1 MKHNIIPKALR
12 WMAAAG
18 LCLAAAAC
26 SKDDITPEPAPQQGI
41 TPTKIIF
48 NVTRGGYE
56 GDAETRAPKSEWTE
70 GDVVYFG
77 RYNDYFKNKAIY
89 TDGEW
94 VVNMKVPITENTASL
109 SAIYGEHI
117 RQDEDINNTSRFYV
131 DAMGDIAYTKSGS
144 YEMNEGGVATITLN
158 LDQHP
163 QGRMTFTGVG
173 KGKELTVLNMKS
185 IKMILDLRFEFS
197 NPAPVTLTGEEDGTA
212 TLYAL
217 PDPTTVTE
225 AGITLTVEYEGKL
238 YTKTFAGKEFKEN
251 SNITLAAPSLEGG
264 WAEAVTEY
272 AAADLKMGDYL
283 YSDGTTSDGGL
294 RKLFPDGTVETATE
308 AVAPEAGKTVI
319 GIVFHAGRHATDASD
334 YTSPLT
340 AGGPTLAGEVRGY
353 AVAITDATL
362 RTSYGAKWV
371 TGPNEEY
378 DFRSGVSTDKYA
390 WNGYANCRAIHDYVT
405 AHAGEGWEMRHFQAA
420 WSCETYGNRSLD
432 YDGNP
437 TSDYAWQAPL
447 RAPAGTSGWFLPSV
461 GQLYYM
467 ATCRDYL
474 DSRFMAAKAA
484 SAAELQDYVKG
495 FDTDSMC
502 IYWSSTED
510 ERSWYTDY
518 AYDMSFSEP
527 IYTTSLKRIN
537 YNALTRPVIVF

>member
-48 NVTRGGYE
+48 NVTRGGYDV
-56 GDAETRAPKSEWTE
+56 DAETRAPKSEWAE

-77 RYNDYFKNKAIY
+77 PSYYLNKATY

-94 VVNMKVPITENTASL
+94 VLSMQNPIPENSTTLRAF
-109 SAIYGEHI
+109 YGEHV
-117 RQDEDINNTSRFYV
+117 RHEENGGSKFYV
-131 DAMGDIAYTKSGS
+131 DAMGDIAYTNSGS
-144 YEMNEGGVATITLN
+144 YEMDEGGVATITLR
-158 LDQHP
+158 LDRHP

-185 IKMILDLRFEFS
+185 LNFYRSSFLFEFM

-238 YTKTFAGKEFKEN
+238 YTKTFAGKAFKEN

-272 AAADLKMGDYL
+272 GAEDLKMGDYL

-294 RKLFPDGTVETATE
+294 RKLYPDGTVETATE

-319 GIVFHAGRHATDASD
+319 GIVFYAGRHATDASD
-334 YTSPLT
+334 YTKPLN
-340 AGGPTLAGEVRGY
+340 AGGPTLADNVRGY
-353 AVAITDATL
+353 AVAITDACLYDVWNGGVLWAT
-362 RTSYGAKWV
+362 K
-371 TGPNEEY
+371 PNDKS
-378 DFRSGVSTDKYA
+378 DFAFVIDVSDNLDD
-390 WNGYANCRAIHDYVT
+390 WNGYANCQVMHDYVT
-405 AHAGEGWEMRHFQAA
+405 AHAGEDWEMRHFQAA
-420 WSCETYGNRSLD
+420 WSCETYGNRTLD
-432 YDGNP
+432 YEGNP
-437 TSDYAWQAPL
+437 TSDYEWQAPL
-447 RAPAGTSGWFLPSV
+447 RAPAGTSGWFLPSC
-461 GQLYYM
+461 GQLWYM
-467 ATCRDYL
+467 MPYQDYL
-474 DSRFMAAKAA
+474 NSRFMAAKEV
-484 SAAELQDYVKG
+484 SAAELQEYVKE
-495 FDTDSMC
+495 FFSQS
-502 IYWSSTED
+502 YWSSTKD
-510 ERSWYTDY
+510 GHFGAQATVVNFKDRDRYG
-518 AYDMSFSEP
+518 
-527 IYTTSLKRIN
+527 TTRNNKYLVSR
-537 YNALTRPVIVF
+537 AVIVF

>member
-48 NVTRGGYE
+48 NVTRGGYD
-56 GDAETRAPKSEWTE
+56 GDAETRAPKSEWAE

-109 SAIYGEHI
+109 RAIYGEHI
-117 RQDEDINNTSRFYV
+117 RQNEDINNTSRFYV
-131 DAMGDIAYTKSGS
+131 DAMGDIAYTNSGS
-144 YEMNEGGVATITLN
+144 YEMDEGGVATITLR
-158 LDQHP
+158 LDRHP

-272 AAADLKMGDYL
+272 GAEDLKMGDYL

-294 RKLFPDGTVETATE
+294 RKLYPDGTVETATE

-334 YTSPLT
+334 YTKPLN

-353 AVAITDATL
+353 AVAITDACLYDVWNGGVLWAT
-362 RTSYGAKWV
+362 K
-371 TGPNEEY
+371 PNDKFDC
-378 DFRSGVSTDKYA
+378 DFVIDVSDNLDD
-390 WNGYANCRAIHDYVT
+390 WNGYANCQVMHDYVT
-405 AHAGEGWEMRHFQAA
+405 AHAGEDWEMRHFQAA
-420 WSCETYGNRSLD
+420 WSCETYGNRTLD
-432 YDGNP
+432 YEGNP
-437 TSDYAWQAPL
+437 TSDYEWQAPL
-447 RAPAGTSGWFLPSV
+447 RAPAGTSGWFLPSC
-461 GQLYYM
+461 GQLWYM
-467 ATCRDYL
+467 MPYQDYL
-474 DSRFMAAKAA
+474 NSRFMAAKEV
-484 SAAELQDYVKG
+484 SAAELQEYVKE
-495 FDTDSMC
+495 FFSQS
-502 IYWSSTED
+502 YWSSTKD
-510 ERSWYTDY
+510 GHFGAQATVVNFKDRDRYG
-518 AYDMSFSEP
+518 
-527 IYTTSLKRIN
+527 TTRNNKYLVSR
-537 YNALTRPVIVF
+537 AVIVF

>member
-1 MKHNIIPKALR
+1 MKHNIILKALR

-26 SKDDITPEPAPQQGI
+26 SKDDIMPVEPPQEGI

-48 NVTRGGYE
+48 NVSRGGYE
-56 GDAETRAPKSEWTE
+56 GDAETRAPKSEWAE

-77 RYNDYFKNKAIY
+77 TGTDLYNLATY

-94 VVNMKVPITENTASL
+94 VVTMTSTIANGATNVKAHYAEKVTNDQNHAL
-109 SAIYGEHI
+109 VVEH
-117 RQDEDINNTSRFYV
+117 
-131 DAMGDIAYTKSGS
+131 GDVAYTKSGS
-144 YEMNEGGVATITLN
+144 YEVDESGVTTITLR
-158 LDQHP
+158 LDRHP
-163 QGRMTFTGVG
+163 QGRMTFTGVEP
-173 KGKELTVLNMKS
+173 GKELTVRGMKYV
-185 IKMILDLRFEFS
+185 DLFWHNDGIRYKE
-197 NPAPVTLTGEEDGTA
+197 ALITLTGDDDGTA

-217 PDPTTVTE
+217 PTPSIVTE
-225 AGITLTVEYEGKL
+225 AGITLTVTYDGVG

-353 AVAITDATL
+353 AVALTHANNDYSDLAN
-362 RTSYGAKWV
+362 WV
-371 TGPNEEY
+371 KGPNDE
-378 DFRSGVSTDKYA
+378 SGFSVGTSTDEND

-420 WSCETYGNRSLD
+420 WACETYGNRSLD
-432 YDGNP
+432 YDGTP
-437 TSDYAWQAPL
+437 TSAYAWQAPL
-447 RAPAGTSGWFLPSV
+447 KAPAGTSGWFLPSC
-461 GQLYYM
+461 GQLWYIAQHVTFIEERVNAVKTYT
-467 ATCRDYL
+467 ATGTTYRSYIGGFKRDY
-474 DSRFMAAKAA
+474 
-484 SAAELQDYVKG
+484 G
-495 FDTDSMC
+495 T
-502 IYWSSTED
+502 WSSTAD
-510 ERSWYTDY
+510 WQTW
-518 AYDMSFSEP
+518 AVSFGQ
-527 IYTTSLKRIN
+527 SLRVPYLHISSC
-537 YNALTRPVIVF
+537 YLRPVIVF

>member
-12 WMAAAG
+12 CLAAAG

-56 GDAETRAPKSEWTE
+56 GDAETRAPKSEWAE
-70 GDVVYFG
+70 GDVIYFG
-77 RYNDYFKNKAIY
+77 MLYNINNLATY

-94 VVNMKVPITENTASL
+94 VVTMNSTIANGTTNVKARYAEKATADKYYHL
-109 SAIYGEHI
+109 SIEH
-117 RQDEDINNTSRFYV
+117 
-131 DAMGDIAYTKSGS
+131 GDVAYTESGS
-144 YEMNEGGVATITLN
+144 YEVDEGGVATITLR
-158 LDQHP
+158 LDRHP

-173 KGKELTVLNMKS
+173 KGKELTVLGMKYTS
-185 IKMILDLRFEFS
+185 YFRTDEYE
-197 NPAPVTLTGEEDGTA
+197 PQYTEAPITLTGEDDGTA

-217 PDPTTVTE
+217 PTADIVTE
-225 AGITLTVEYEGKL
+225 AGITLTVEYDGVW

-264 WAEAVTEY
+264 WADAVTEY
-272 AAADLKMGDYL
+272 TAADLKMGDYL

-294 RKLFPDGTVETATE
+294 RKLFPDGTVETAPE

-334 YTSPLT
+334 YTMPLT

-362 RTSYGAKWV
+362 GTSREAQWV
-371 TGPNEEY
+371 AGPEGEY
-378 DFRSGVSTDKYA
+378 NFRSGVSTDKYA
-390 WNGYANCRAIHDYVT
+390 WNGYANCRAMRDYVT

-420 WSCETYGNRSLD
+420 WSCETYGNRTLD

-437 TSDYAWQAPL
+437 TSDYEWQAPL
-447 RAPAGTSGWFLPSV
+447 RAPAGTSGWFLPSAA
-461 GQLYYM
+461 QLYYM
-467 ATCRDYL
+467 ATFRDYL

-495 FDTDSMC
+495 FDTYRDSV
-502 IYWSSTED
+502 YWSSTED
-510 ERSWYTDY
+510 ERSWYPDY
-518 AYDMSFSEP
+518 AYRMSFSEP
-527 IYTTSLKRIN
+527 IYMTSPKNMSN
-537 YNALTRPVIVF
+537 YAFTRPVIVF

>member
-48 NVTRGGYE
+48 NVTRGGYD
-56 GDAETRAPKSEWTE
+56 GDAETRAPKSEWAE
-70 GDVVYFG
+70 GDVIYFG
-77 RYNDYFKNKAIY
+77 SCFGLNKATY

-94 VVNMKVPITENTASL
+94 VVTMNSTIANGATNVKARYAEKVTNDT
-109 SAIYGEHI
+109 YGHLTIEH
-117 RQDEDINNTSRFYV
+117 
-131 DAMGDIAYTKSGS
+131 GDVAYTTSGS
-144 YEMNEGGVATITLN
+144 YKVDESGVATITLR
-158 LDQHP
+158 LDRHP
-163 QGRMTFTGVG
+163 QGRMTFTGVEP
-173 KGKELTVLNMKS
+173 GKELTVLGMQYVYYFRCDDF
-185 IKMILDLRFEFS
+185 LPRYRE
-197 NPAPVTLTGEEDGTA
+197 APITLTGEDDGTA

-217 PDPTTVTE
+217 PAPSIVTE
-225 AGITLTVEYEGKL
+225 AGITLTVTYDGVV

-353 AVAITDATL
+353 AVAITDANNDD
-362 RTSYGAKWV
+362 YDAANWV
-371 TGPNEEY
+371 KGPNGE
-378 DFRSGVSTDKYA
+378 SGFSVGTSNDEND
-390 WNGYANCRAIHDYVT
+390 WNGYANCRAMHDYVT

-437 TSDYAWQAPL
+437 TSNYAWQAPL
-447 RAPAGTSGWFLPSV
+447 RAPAGTSGWFLPSC
-461 GQLYYM
+461 GQLWYIAQHVTFIEERVNAVKTYT
-467 ATCRDYL
+467 ATGTTYRSYIG
-474 DSRFMAAKAA
+474 
-484 SAAELQDYVKG
+484 G
-495 FDTDSMC
+495 FDRRYDT
-502 IYWSSTED
+502 WSSTAD
-510 ERSWYTDY
+510 KQTWSVTFRRSVRGMLTQ
-518 AYDMSFSEP
+518 
-527 IYTTSLKRIN
+527 TSKCYL
-537 YNALTRPVIVF
+537 RPVIVF

>member
-26 SKDDITPEPAPQQGI
+26 SKDDITPEPAPQQGS

-48 NVTRGGYE
+48 NVTRGGYD
-56 GDAETRAPKSEWTE
+56 GDAETRAPKSGWAE
-70 GDVVYFG
+70 GDVIYFHTVPG
-77 RYNDYFKNKAIY
+77 ATNLATY

-94 VVNMKVPITENTASL
+94 VVTMNSTIANGATYIKARYAEKVTDDRYGHL
-109 SAIYGEHI
+109 SIEH
-117 RQDEDINNTSRFYV
+117 
-131 DAMGDIAYTKSGS
+131 GDVAYTTSGS
-144 YEMNEGGVATITLN
+144 YKVDEGGVATITLH

-185 IKMILDLRFEFS
+185 IKMILNLSFEFS

-217 PDPTTVTE
+217 TDPTTVTE
-225 AGITLTVEYEGKL
+225 AGITLTVEYEGKF

-264 WAEAVTEY
+264 WKEAVTEY
-272 AAADLKMGDYL
+272 GAEDLKMGDYL

-294 RKLFPDGTVETATE
+294 RKLYPDGTVETATE

-334 YTSPLT
+334 YTKPLN

-353 AVAITDATL
+353 AVAITDACLYDAWNGGVLWAT
-362 RTSYGAKWV
+362 K
-371 TGPNEEY
+371 PNDKFDC
-378 DFRSGVSTDKYA
+378 DFVIDVSDNLDD
-390 WNGYANCRAIHDYVT
+390 WNGYANCQVMHDYVT
-405 AHAGEGWEMRHFQAA
+405 AHAGEDWEMRHFQAA
-420 WSCETYGNRSLD
+420 WSCETYGNRTLD
-432 YDGNP
+432 YEGNP
-437 TSDYAWQAPL
+437 TSDYEWQAPL
-447 RAPAGTSGWFLPSV
+447 RAPAGTSGWFLPSC
-461 GQLYYM
+461 GQLWYM
-467 ATCRDYL
+467 MPYQDYL
-474 DSRFMAAKAA
+474 NSRFMAAKEV
-484 SAAELQDYVKG
+484 SAAELQEYVKE
-495 FDTDSMC
+495 FFSQS
-502 IYWSSTED
+502 YWSSTKDGDFGAQATVVNFED
-510 ERSWYTDY
+510 RDRYG
-518 AYDMSFSEP
+518 
-527 IYTTSLKRIN
+527 TTRNNKYLVSR
-537 YNALTRPVIVF
+537 AVIVF

>member
-56 GDAETRAPKSEWTE
+56 GDAETRAPKSGWAE

-77 RYNDYFKNKAIY
+77 PSYYLNKATY

-94 VVNMKVPITENTASL
+94 VLSMQNPIPENSTTLRAF
-109 SAIYGEHI
+109 YGEHV
-117 RQDEDINNTSRFYV
+117 RHEENGGSKFYV
-131 DAMGDIAYTKSGS
+131 DAMGDIAYTNSGS
-144 YEMNEGGVATITLN
+144 YEMDEGGVATITLR
-158 LDQHP
+158 LDRHP

-185 IKMILDLRFEFS
+185 LEFYRSSFRFEFR

-264 WAEAVTEY
+264 WKEAVTEY
-272 AAADLKMGDYL
+272 GAEDLKMGDYL

-334 YTSPLT
+334 YTKPLN
-340 AGGPTLAGEVRGY
+340 AGGPTLADNVRGY
-353 AVAITDATL
+353 AVAITDACLYDVWNGGVLWAT
-362 RTSYGAKWV
+362 K
-371 TGPNEEY
+371 PNDKS
-378 DFRSGVSTDKYA
+378 DFAFVIDVSDNLDD
-390 WNGYANCRAIHDYVT
+390 WNGYANCQVMHDYVT
-405 AHAGEGWEMRHFQAA
+405 AHAGEDWEMRHFQAA
-420 WSCETYGNRSLD
+420 WSCETYGNRTLD
-432 YDGNP
+432 YEGNP
-437 TSDYAWQAPL
+437 TSDYEWQAPL
-447 RAPAGTSGWFLPSV
+447 RAPAGTSGWFLPSC
-461 GQLYYM
+461 GQLWYM
-467 ATCRDYL
+467 MPYQDYL
-474 DSRFMAAKAA
+474 NSRFMAAKEV
-484 SAAELQDYVKG
+484 SAAELQEYVKE
-495 FDTDSMC
+495 FFSQS
-502 IYWSSTED
+502 YWSSTKDGYYSAQAMVVDFENRD
-510 ERSWYTDY
+510 RYG
-518 AYDMSFSEP
+518 
-527 IYTTSLKRIN
+527 TTRNNKYLVSR
-537 YNALTRPVIVF
+537 AVIVF

>member
-48 NVTRGGYE
+48 NVTRGGYD
-56 GDAETRAPKSEWTE
+56 GDAETRAPKSGWAE
-70 GDVVYFG
+70 GDVIYFHTVPG
-77 RYNDYFKNKAIY
+77 ATNLATY

-94 VVNMKVPITENTASL
+94 VVTMNSTIANGATYIKARYAEKVTDDRYGHL
-109 SAIYGEHI
+109 SIEH
-117 RQDEDINNTSRFYV
+117 
-131 DAMGDIAYTKSGS
+131 GDVAYTTSGS
-144 YEMNEGGVATITLN
+144 YKVDEGGVATITLR

-173 KGKELTVLNMKS
+173 KGKELTVLGMKYVS
-185 IKMILDLRFEFS
+185 YFRCDDFLPRYTE
-197 NPAPVTLTGEEDGTA
+197 APITLTGEDDGTA

-217 PDPTTVTE
+217 PTPPIVTE
-225 AGITLTVEYEGKL
+225 AGITLTVTYDGVV

-353 AVAITDATL
+353 AVAITDATFG
-362 RTSYGAKWV
+362 TSYGAKWV

-495 FDTDSMC
+495 FDTSSIC

>member
-48 NVTRGGYE
+48 NVTRGGYD
-56 GDAETRAPKSEWTE
+56 GDAETRAPKSGWAE
-70 GDVVYFG
+70 GDVIYFHTDPAAT
-77 RYNDYFKNKAIY
+77 NLATY

-94 VVNMKVPITENTASL
+94 VVTMNSTIANGATYIKARYAEKVTDDAYGHL
-109 SAIYGEHI
+109 SIEH
-117 RQDEDINNTSRFYV
+117 
-131 DAMGDIAYTKSGS
+131 GDVAYTTSGS
-144 YEMNEGGVATITLN
+144 YKVDEGGVATITLR

-173 KGKELTVLNMKS
+173 KGKELTVLGMKYVS
-185 IKMILDLRFEFS
+185 YFRGDESLPRYTE
-197 NPAPVTLTGEEDGTA
+197 APITLTGEDDGTA

-217 PDPTTVTE
+217 PTPPIVTE
-225 AGITLTVEYEGKL
+225 AGITLTVTYDGVV

-294 RKLFPDGTVETATE
+294 RKIYPDGTVETATE

-353 AVAITDATL
+353 AVAITDTYNSTTG
-362 RTSYGAKWV
+362 TSYGAKWV
-371 TGPNEEY
+371 TGPNGEY

-405 AHAGEGWEMRHFQAA
+405 AHTGEGWEMRHFQAA

-447 RAPAGTSGWFLPSV
+447 KAPAGTSGWFLPSV

-467 ATCRDYL
+467 ATYRDYL

-495 FDTDSMC
+495 LDTRSYSR
-502 IYWSSTED
+502 YWSSTED

-518 AYDMSFSEP
+518 AYDMSFSKP
-527 IYTTSLKRIN
+527 IYNTSIKKMD
-537 YNALTRPVIVF
+537 YYAFTRPVIVF

>member
-48 NVTRGGYE
+48 NVTRGGYD
-56 GDAETRAPKSEWTE
+56 GDAETRAPKSEWAE

-77 RYNDYFKNKAIY
+77 THGYINNLATY

-94 VVNMKVPITENTASL
+94 VVNMQSPISENSTTLRAV
-109 SAIYGEHI
+109 YGEHI
-117 RQDEDINNTSRFYV
+117 RQDATTYGTFYV
-131 DAMGDIAYTKSGS
+131 DAMGDVAYTVEGS
-144 YEMNEGGVATITLN
+144 YEVDEGGVATITLR
-158 LDQHP
+158 LYRHP

-185 IKMILDLRFEFS
+185 LKFFQPSALYEEFGDS
-197 NPAPVTLTGEEDGTA
+197 APVTLTGEDDGTA

-217 PDPTTVTE
+217 PAPSIVTE
-225 AGITLTVEYEGKL
+225 DGITLTAQYEGKL

-251 SNITLAAPSLEGG
+251 SNITLAAPSLESG

-272 AAADLKMGDYL
+272 EAADLKMGDYL

-294 RKLFPDGTVETATE
+294 RKLFPDGTIETAPE

-353 AVAITDATL
+353 AVAITDVNDFSDSPCWAI
-362 RTSYGAKWV
+362 
-371 TGPNEEY
+371 GPNKEY
-378 DFRSGVSTDKYA
+378 TFEIGVSINLDD
-390 WNGYANCRAIHDYVT
+390 WNGYANCRAMHDYVT

-420 WSCETYGNRSLD
+420 WACETYGNRTLD
-432 YDGNP
+432 YEGNP
-437 TSDYAWQAPL
+437 TSDYEWQAPL
-447 RAPAGTSGWFLPSV
+447 RAPAGTSGWFLPSC
-461 GQLYYM
+461 GQLWYM
-467 ATCRDYL
+467 IPYKDYL
-474 DSRFMAAKAA
+474 NGRFMAAKAA
-484 SAAELQDYVKG
+484 SATELQGYVKE
-495 FDTDSMC
+495 FNNSRS
-502 IYWSSTED
+502 YWSSTGD
-510 ERSWYTDY
+510 QNPRFTSQ
-518 AYDMSFSEP
+518 ASFVDF
-527 IYTTSLKRIN
+527 KDN
-537 YNALTRPVIVF
+537 YRTGATRDNNNLFSRPVIVF

>member
-56 GDAETRAPKSEWTE
+56 GDAETRAPKSEWAE

-77 RYNDYFKNKAIY
+77 PSYYLNKATY

-94 VVNMKVPITENTASL
+94 VLSMQNPIPENSTTLRAF
-109 SAIYGEHI
+109 YGEHV
-117 RQDEDINNTSRFYV
+117 RHEENGGSKFYV
-131 DAMGDIAYTKSGS
+131 DAMGDIAYTNSGS
-144 YEMNEGGVATITLN
+144 YEMDEGGVATITLR
-158 LDQHP
+158 LDRHP

-185 IKMILDLRFEFS
+185 LTFYRSSFLFEFR

-225 AGITLTVEYEGKL
+225 AGITLTVKYEGKF

-264 WAEAVTEY
+264 WKEAVTEY
-272 AAADLKMGDYL
+272 GAEDLKMGDYL

-294 RKLFPDGTVETATE
+294 RKLFPDGTVETAPE

-319 GIVFHAGRHATDASD
+319 GIVFYAGRHATDASD
-334 YTSPLT
+334 YTKPLN
-340 AGGPTLAGEVRGY
+340 AGGPTLADNVRGY
-353 AVAITDATL
+353 AVAITDACLYDVWNGGVLWAT
-362 RTSYGAKWV
+362 K
-371 TGPNEEY
+371 PNDKF
-378 DFRSGVSTDKYA
+378 DFAFVIDVSGNLDD
-390 WNGYANCRAIHDYVT
+390 WNGYANCQVMHDYVT

-420 WSCETYGNRSLD
+420 WACETYGNRTLD
-432 YDGNP
+432 YEGNP
-437 TSDYAWQAPL
+437 TSDYEWQAPL
-447 RAPAGTSGWFLPSV
+447 RAPAGTSGWFLPSC
-461 GQLYYM
+461 GQLWYM
-467 ATCRDYL
+467 MPYQDYL
-474 DSRFMAAKAA
+474 NSRFMAAKEV
-484 SAAELQDYVKG
+484 SAAELQEYVKE
-495 FDTDSMC
+495 FFSQS
-502 IYWSSTED
+502 YWSSTKDGYYSAQAMYVDFENRD
-510 ERSWYTDY
+510 RSG
-518 AYDMSFSEP
+518 
-527 IYTTSLKRIN
+527 TTRNNEYLVSR
-537 YNALTRPVIVF
+537 AVIVF

>member
-12 WMAAAG
+12 CLAAAG

-48 NVTRGGYE
+48 NVTRGGYD
-56 GDAETRAPKSEWTE
+56 GDAETRAPKSEWAE

-77 RYNDYFKNKAIY
+77 TGTDLYNLATY

-94 VVNMKVPITENTASL
+94 VVTMTSTIANGATNVKAHYAEKVTNDQNHAL
-109 SAIYGEHI
+109 VVEH
-117 RQDEDINNTSRFYV
+117 
-131 DAMGDIAYTKSGS
+131 GDVAYTKSGS
-144 YEMNEGGVATITLN
+144 YEVDESGVTTITLR
-158 LDQHP
+158 LDRHP
-163 QGRMTFTGVG
+163 QGRMTFTGVEP
-173 KGKELTVLNMKS
+173 GKELTVRGMKYV
-185 IKMILDLRFEFS
+185 DLFWHNDGIRYKE
-197 NPAPVTLTGEEDGTA
+197 APITLTGDDDGTA

-217 PDPTTVTE
+217 PTPSIVTE
-225 AGITLTVEYEGKL
+225 AGITLTVTYDGVV

-319 GIVFHAGRHATDASD
+319 GIVFHAGRHATDSSD
-334 YTSPLT
+334 YTKPLT

-353 AVAITDATL
+353 AVALTHANNDYSDLAN
-362 RTSYGAKWV
+362 WV
-371 TGPNEEY
+371 KGPNDE
-378 DFRSGVSTDKYA
+378 SGFSVGTSTDEDD

-420 WSCETYGNRSLD
+420 WACETYGNRSLD

-437 TSDYAWQAPL
+437 TSAYEWQAQL
-447 RAPAGTSGWFLPSV
+447 KAPAGTSGWFLPSC
-461 GQLYYM
+461 GQLWYI
-467 ATCRDYL
+467 AQHVT
-474 DSRFMAAKAA
+474 FMEERVNAVKTYTAAGTTYQ
-484 SAAELQDYVKG
+484 SYIRG
-495 FDTDSMC
+495 FNRSYGT
-502 IYWSSTED
+502 WSSTESLRTAWVVSFG
-510 ERSWYTDY
+510 RSVR
-518 AYDMSFSEP
+518 EP
-527 IYTTSLKRIN
+527 YSHISRCFL
-537 YNALTRPVIVF
+537 RPVIVF

>member
-1 MKHNIIPKALR
+1 MKHNIIPKAVRCL
-12 WMAAAG
+12 AAAG

-56 GDAETRAPKSEWTE
+56 DDAETRAPKSGWAE

-77 RYNDYFKNKAIY
+77 RYQKVGKGKAIY
-89 TDGEW
+89 TGGEW
-94 VVNMKVPITENTASL
+94 AVTITKPIPGNSTLFARYAEKATDDTYGHL
-109 SAIYGEHI
+109 SIEH
-117 RQDEDINNTSRFYV
+117 
-131 DAMGDIAYTKSGS
+131 GDVAYTTSGS
-144 YEMNEGGVATITLN
+144 YKVDEGGVATITLR

-163 QGRMTFTGVG
+163 QGCMTFTGVG
-173 KGKELTVLNMKS
+173 KGKELTVLGMKYVS
-185 IKMILDLRFEFS
+185 YFPCDEYE
-197 NPAPVTLTGEEDGTA
+197 PAFTEAPITLTGEDDGTA

-217 PDPTTVTE
+217 PTPPIVTE
-225 AGITLTVEYEGKL
+225 AGITLTVTYDGVV

-294 RKLFPDGTVETATE
+294 RKLYPDGTVETAPE

-353 AVAITDATL
+353 AVALTHANNGDYDA
-362 RTSYGAKWV
+362 ANWV
-371 TGPNEEY
+371 KGPNDESGFSVGTSTDEY
-378 DFRSGVSTDKYA
+378 D

-420 WSCETYGNRSLD
+420 WACETYGNRSLD

-437 TSDYAWQAPL
+437 TSAYEWQAPL
-447 RAPAGTSGWFLPSV
+447 KAPAGTSGWFLPSC
-461 GQLYYM
+461 GQLWYIAQHVTFIEERVNAVKTYT
-467 ATCRDYL
+467 ATGTTYRSYIG
-474 DSRFMAAKAA
+474 
-484 SAAELQDYVKG
+484 G
-495 FDTDSMC
+495 FNRRYGT
-502 IYWSSTED
+502 WSSTAD
-510 ERSWYTDY
+510 KQTWNVIFSLSEREMFTHISKCY
-518 AYDMSFSEP
+518 
-527 IYTTSLKRIN
+527 L
-537 YNALTRPVIVF
+537 RPVIVF

>member
-56 GDAETRAPKSEWTE
+56 GDAETRAPKSEWAE

-77 RYNDYFKNKAIY
+77 PSYYLNKATY

-94 VVNMKVPITENTASL
+94 VLSMQNPIPENSTTLRAF
-109 SAIYGEHI
+109 YGEHV
-117 RQDEDINNTSRFYV
+117 RHEENGGSKFYV
-131 DAMGDIAYTKSGS
+131 DAMGDIAYTNSGS
-144 YEMNEGGVATITLN
+144 YEMDEGGVATITLR
-158 LDQHP
+158 LDRHP

-185 IKMILDLRFEFS
+185 LTFYRSSFLFEFR

-225 AGITLTVEYEGKL
+225 AGITLTVKYEGKF

-264 WAEAVTEY
+264 WKEAVTEY
-272 AAADLKMGDYL
+272 GAEDLKMGDYL

-294 RKLFPDGTVETATE
+294 RKLFPDGTVETAPE

-319 GIVFHAGRHATDASD
+319 GIVFYAGRHATDASD
-334 YTSPLT
+334 YTKPLN
-340 AGGPTLAGEVRGY
+340 AGGPTLADNVRGY
-353 AVAITDATL
+353 AVAITDACLYDVWNGGVLWAT
-362 RTSYGAKWV
+362 K
-371 TGPNEEY
+371 PN
-378 DFRSGVSTDKYA
+378 DKFDHAFVIDVSGNPDD
-390 WNGYANCRAIHDYVT
+390 WNGYANCQVMHDYVT

-420 WSCETYGNRSLD
+420 WSCETYGNRTLD
-432 YDGNP
+432 YEGNP
-437 TSDYAWQAPL
+437 TSDYEWQAPL
-447 RAPAGTSGWFLPSV
+447 RAPAGTSGWFLPSC
-461 GQLYYM
+461 GQLWYM
-467 ATCRDYL
+467 MPYQDYL
-474 DSRFMAAKAA
+474 NSRFMAAKEV
-484 SAAELQDYVKG
+484 SAAELQEYVKE
-495 FDTDSMC
+495 FFSQS
-502 IYWSSTED
+502 YWSSTKDAYYSAQAMYVDFENRD
-510 ERSWYTDY
+510 RSG
-518 AYDMSFSEP
+518 
-527 IYTTSLKRIN
+527 TTRNNEYLVSR
-537 YNALTRPVIVF
+537 AVIVF

>member
-48 NVTRGGYE
+48 NVTRGGYD
-56 GDAETRAPKSEWTE
+56 GDAETRAPKSGWAE
-70 GDVVYFG
+70 GDVIYFRTG
-77 RYNDYFKNKAIY
+77 SAATNLATY

-94 VVNMKVPITENTASL
+94 VVTMNSTIANGATYIKARYAEKVTDDAYGHL
-109 SAIYGEHI
+109 SIEH
-117 RQDEDINNTSRFYV
+117 
-131 DAMGDIAYTKSGS
+131 GDVAYTTSGS
-144 YEMNEGGVATITLN
+144 YKVDEGGVATITLR
-158 LDQHP
+158 LDQYP

-173 KGKELTVLNMKS
+173 KGKELTVLGMKYVS
-185 IKMILDLRFEFS
+185 YFRGDEFL
-197 NPAPVTLTGEEDGTA
+197 PRYTEAPITLTGEDDGTA

-217 PDPTTVTE
+217 PTPPIVTE
-225 AGITLTVEYEGKL
+225 AGITLTVTYDGVV

-294 RKLFPDGTVETATE
+294 RKLYPDGTVETATE

-353 AVAITDATL
+353 AVAITDTYNL
-362 RTSYGAKWV
+362 TTGTSYGAKWV
-371 TGPNEEY
+371 TGPNGEY

-447 RAPAGTSGWFLPSV
+447 KAPAGTSGWFLPSV

-484 SAAELQDYVKG
+484 SAAELQGYVKG
-495 FDTDSMC
+495 FDTRSIC

-527 IYTTSLKRIN
+527 IYTTSLKHIN
-537 YNALTRPVIVF
+537 YCAFTRPVIVF

>member
-48 NVTRGGYE
+48 NVTRGGYD
-56 GDAETRAPKSEWTE
+56 GDAETRAPKSGWAE
-70 GDVVYFG
+70 GDVIYFRTG
-77 RYNDYFKNKAIY
+77 SAATNLATY

-94 VVNMKVPITENTASL
+94 VVTMNSTIANGATYIKARYAEKVTDDAYGHL
-109 SAIYGEHI
+109 SIEH
-117 RQDEDINNTSRFYV
+117 
-131 DAMGDIAYTKSGS
+131 GDVAYTTSGS
-144 YEMNEGGVATITLN
+144 YKVDEGGVATITLR

-173 KGKELTVLNMKS
+173 KGKELTVLGMKYVS
-185 IKMILDLRFEFS
+185 YFRGDEFL
-197 NPAPVTLTGEEDGTA
+197 PRYTEAPITLTGEDDGTA

-217 PDPTTVTE
+217 PTPPIVTE
-225 AGITLTVEYEGKL
+225 AGITLTVTYDGVV

-294 RKLFPDGTVETATE
+294 RKLYPDGTVETATE

-353 AVAITDATL
+353 AVAITDTYNL
-362 RTSYGAKWV
+362 TTGTSYGAKWV
-371 TGPNEEY
+371 TGPNGEY

-405 AHAGEGWEMRHFQAA
+405 AHAGEDWEMRHFQAA

-447 RAPAGTSGWFLPSV
+447 KAPAGTSGWFLPSV

-484 SAAELQDYVKG
+484 SAAELQGYVKG
-495 FDTDSMC
+495 FDTRSIC

-527 IYTTSLKRIN
+527 IYTTSLKHIN
-537 YNALTRPVIVF
+537 YCAFTRPVIVF

>member
-48 NVTRGGYE
+48 NVTRGGYD
-56 GDAETRAPKSEWTE
+56 GDAETRAPKSEWAE

-77 RYNDYFKNKAIY
+77 PSYYLNKATY

-94 VVNMKVPITENTASL
+94 VLSMQNPIPENSTTLRAF
-109 SAIYGEHI
+109 YGEHV
-117 RQDEDINNTSRFYV
+117 RHEENGGSKFYV
-131 DAMGDIAYTKSGS
+131 DAMGDIAYTNSGS
-144 YEMNEGGVATITLN
+144 YEMDEGGVATITLR
-158 LDQHP
+158 LDRHP

-185 IKMILDLRFEFS
+185 LTFYRSSFLFEFR

-225 AGITLTVEYEGKL
+225 AGITLTVKYEGKF

-264 WAEAVTEY
+264 WADAVTEY
-272 AAADLKMGDYL
+272 TAADLKMGDYL

-294 RKLFPDGTVETATE
+294 RKLFPDGTVETAPE

-319 GIVFHAGRHATDASD
+319 GIVFYAGRHATDASD
-334 YTSPLT
+334 YTKPLN
-340 AGGPTLAGEVRGY
+340 AGGPTLADNVRGY
-353 AVAITDATL
+353 AVAITDACLYDVWNGGVLWAT
-362 RTSYGAKWV
+362 K
-371 TGPNEEY
+371 PNDKF
-378 DFRSGVSTDKYA
+378 DFAFEIDVSGNLDD
-390 WNGYANCRAIHDYVT
+390 WNGYANCQVMHDYVT

-420 WSCETYGNRSLD
+420 WACETYGNRSLD
-432 YDGNP
+432 YDGTP
-437 TSDYAWQAPL
+437 TSAYEWQAPL
-447 RAPAGTSGWFLPSV
+447 KAPAGTSGWFLPSC
-461 GQLYYM
+461 GQLWYM
-467 ATCRDYL
+467 MPYQDYL
-474 DSRFMAAKAA
+474 NSRFMAAKEV
-484 SAAELQDYVKG
+484 SAAELQEYVKE
-495 FDTDSMC
+495 FFSQS
-502 IYWSSTED
+502 YWSSTKDGYYSAQAMVVDFENRD
-510 ERSWYTDY
+510 RYG
-518 AYDMSFSEP
+518 
-527 IYTTSLKRIN
+527 TTRNNKYLVSR
-537 YNALTRPVIVF
+537 AVIVF

>member
-48 NVTRGGYE
+48 NVTRGGYD
-56 GDAETRAPKSEWTE
+56 GDAETRAPKSEWAE

-77 RYNDYFKNKAIY
+77 PSYYLNKATY

-94 VVNMKVPITENTASL
+94 VLSMQNPIPENSTTLRAF
-109 SAIYGEHI
+109 YGEHV
-117 RQDEDINNTSRFYV
+117 RHEENGGSKFYV
-131 DAMGDIAYTKSGS
+131 DAMGDIAYTNSGS
-144 YEMNEGGVATITLN
+144 YEMDEGGVATITLR
-158 LDQHP
+158 LDRHP

-185 IKMILDLRFEFS
+185 LNFYRSSFLFEFM

-225 AGITLTVEYEGKL
+225 AGITLTVEYEGKF

-264 WAEAVTEY
+264 WKEAVTEY
-272 AAADLKMGDYL
+272 GAEDLKMGDYL

-294 RKLFPDGTVETATE
+294 RKLYPDGTVETATE

-319 GIVFHAGRHATDASD
+319 GIVFYAGRHATDASD
-334 YTSPLT
+334 YTKPLN
-340 AGGPTLAGEVRGY
+340 AGGPTLADNVRGY
-353 AVAITDATL
+353 AVAITDACLYDVWNGGVLWAT
-362 RTSYGAKWV
+362 K
-371 TGPNEEY
+371 PNDKS
-378 DFRSGVSTDKYA
+378 DFDFVIDVSDNLDD
-390 WNGYANCRAIHDYVT
+390 WNGYANCQVMHDYVT
-405 AHAGEGWEMRHFQAA
+405 AHAGEDWEMRHFQAA
-420 WSCETYGNRSLD
+420 WSCETYGNRTLD
-432 YDGNP
+432 YEGNP
-437 TSDYAWQAPL
+437 TSDYEWQAPL
-447 RAPAGTSGWFLPSV
+447 RAPAGTSGWFLPSC
-461 GQLYYM
+461 GQLWYM
-467 ATCRDYL
+467 MPYQDYL
-474 DSRFMAAKAA
+474 NSRFMAAKEV
-484 SAAELQDYVKG
+484 SAAELQEYVKE
-495 FDTDSMC
+495 FFSQS
-502 IYWSSTED
+502 YWSSTKDGYYSAQAMVVDFENRD
-510 ERSWYTDY
+510 RYG
-518 AYDMSFSEP
+518 
-527 IYTTSLKRIN
+527 TTRNNKYLVSR
-537 YNALTRPVIVF
+537 AVIVF

>member
-48 NVTRGGYE
+48 NVTRGGYD
-56 GDAETRAPKSEWTE
+56 GDAETRAPKSEWAE

-77 RYNDYFKNKAIY
+77 PSYYLNKATY

-94 VVNMKVPITENTASL
+94 VLSMQNPIPENSTTLRAF
-109 SAIYGEHI
+109 YGEHV
-117 RQDEDINNTSRFYV
+117 RHEENGGSKFYV
-131 DAMGDIAYTKSGS
+131 DAMGDIAYTNSGS
-144 YEMNEGGVATITLN
+144 YEMDEGGVATITLR
-158 LDQHP
+158 LDRHP

-185 IKMILDLRFEFS
+185 LNFYRSSFLFEFM

-225 AGITLTVEYEGKL
+225 AGITLTVEYEGKF
-238 YTKTFAGKEFKEN
+238 YTKTLAGKEFKEN

-264 WAEAVTEY
+264 WKEAVTEY
-272 AAADLKMGDYL
+272 GAEDLKMGDYL

-294 RKLFPDGTVETATE
+294 RKLYPDGTVETATE

-319 GIVFHAGRHATDASD
+319 GIVFYAGRHATDASD
-334 YTSPLT
+334 YTKPLN

-353 AVAITDATL
+353 AVAITDACLYDVWNGGVLWAT
-362 RTSYGAKWV
+362 K
-371 TGPNEEY
+371 PNDKS
-378 DFRSGVSTDKYA
+378 DFDFVIDVSDNLDD
-390 WNGYANCRAIHDYVT
+390 WNGYANCQVMHDYVT
-405 AHAGEGWEMRHFQAA
+405 AHAGEDWEMRHFQAA
-420 WSCETYGNRSLD
+420 WSCETYGNRTLD
-432 YDGNP
+432 YEGNP
-437 TSDYAWQAPL
+437 TSDYEWQAPL
-447 RAPAGTSGWFLPSV
+447 RAPAGTSGWFLPSC
-461 GQLYYM
+461 GQLWYM
-467 ATCRDYL
+467 MPYQDYL
-474 DSRFMAAKAA
+474 NSRFMAAKEV
-484 SAAELQDYVKG
+484 SAAELQEYVKE
-495 FDTDSMC
+495 FFSQS
-502 IYWSSTED
+502 YWSSTKD
-510 ERSWYTDY
+510 GHFGAQATVVNFKDRDRYG
-518 AYDMSFSEP
+518 
-527 IYTTSLKRIN
+527 TTRNNKYLVSR
-537 YNALTRPVIVF
+537 AVIVF

>member
-56 GDAETRAPKSEWTE
+56 GDAETRAPKSGWAE

-77 RYNDYFKNKAIY
+77 PSYYLNKATY

-94 VVNMKVPITENTASL
+94 VLSMQNPIPENSTTLRAF
-109 SAIYGEHI
+109 YGEHV
-117 RQDEDINNTSRFYV
+117 RHEENGGSKFYV
-131 DAMGDIAYTKSGS
+131 DAMGDIAYTNSGS
-144 YEMNEGGVATITLN
+144 YEMDEGGVATITLR
-158 LDQHP
+158 LDRHP

-185 IKMILDLRFEFS
+185 LTFYRSSFLFEFR

-225 AGITLTVEYEGKL
+225 AGITLTVKYEGKF

-264 WAEAVTEY
+264 WKEAVTEY
-272 AAADLKMGDYL
+272 GAEDLKMGDYL

-294 RKLFPDGTVETATE
+294 RKLFPDGTVETAPE

-319 GIVFHAGRHATDASD
+319 GIVFYAGRHATDASD
-334 YTSPLT
+334 YTKPLN
-340 AGGPTLAGEVRGY
+340 AGGPTLADNVRGY
-353 AVAITDATL
+353 AVAITDACLYDVWNGGVLWAT
-362 RTSYGAKWV
+362 K
-371 TGPNEEY
+371 PNDKF
-378 DFRSGVSTDKYA
+378 DFAFVIDVSGNLDD
-390 WNGYANCRAIHDYVT
+390 WNGYANCQVMHDYVT

-420 WSCETYGNRSLD
+420 WACETYGNRTLD
-432 YDGNP
+432 YEGNP
-437 TSDYAWQAPL
+437 TSDYEWQAPL
-447 RAPAGTSGWFLPSV
+447 RAPAGTSGWFLPSC
-461 GQLYYM
+461 GQLWYM
-467 ATCRDYL
+467 MPYQDYL
-474 DSRFMAAKAA
+474 NSRFMAAKEV
-484 SAAELQDYVKG
+484 SAAELQEYVKE
-495 FDTDSMC
+495 FFSQS
-502 IYWSSTED
+502 YWSSTKDGYYSAQAMYVDFENRD
-510 ERSWYTDY
+510 RSG
-518 AYDMSFSEP
+518 
-527 IYTTSLKRIN
+527 TTRNNEYLVSR
-537 YNALTRPVIVF
+537 AVIVF

>member
-1 MKHNIIPKALR
+1 MKHNIMPKALR

-26 SKDDITPEPAPQQGI
+26 SKDDITPEPAPQQSI
-41 TPTKIIF
+41 TPTRIIF
-48 NVTRGGYE
+48 NVSRGGYD
-56 GDAETRAPKSEWTE
+56 GDAETRAPKSEWAE

-109 SAIYGEHI
+109 RAIYGEHI
-117 RQDEDINNTSRFYV
+117 RQNEDINNTSWFYV

-185 IKMILDLRFEFS
+185 IKMISNLSFEFRA
-197 NPAPVTLTGEEDGTA
+197 PAPITLTGEEDGTA

-225 AGITLTVEYEGKL
+225 AGITLTVEYEGKF

-319 GIVFHAGRHATDASD
+319 GIVFHAGRHATDSSD
-334 YTSPLT
+334 YTMPLT
-340 AGGPTLAGEVRGY
+340 AGGPTLADNVRGY
-353 AVAITDATL
+353 AVAITDACLYDAWNGGVLWAT
-362 RTSYGAKWV
+362 K
-371 TGPNEEY
+371 PNDEFDYVFEI
-378 DFRSGVSTDKYA
+378 DVSGNLDD
-390 WNGYANCRAIHDYVT
+390 WNGYANCQVMHDYVT

-420 WSCETYGNRSLD
+420 WSCETYGNRTLD
-432 YDGNP
+432 YEGNP
-437 TSDYAWQAPL
+437 TSDYEWQAPL
-447 RAPAGTSGWFLPSV
+447 RAPAGTSGWFLPSC
-461 GQLYYM
+461 GQLWYM
-467 ATCRDYL
+467 MPYQDYL
-474 DSRFMAAKAA
+474 NSRFMAAKEV
-484 SAAELQDYVKG
+484 SAAELQEYVKEFHVQG
-495 FDTDSMC
+495 
-502 IYWSSTED
+502 YWSSTKD
-510 ERSWYTDY
+510 DY
-518 AYDMSFSEP
+518 YSAQAMSVNFKNRDRYGTGRNNKYLVS
-527 IYTTSLKRIN
+527 
-537 YNALTRPVIVF
+537 RPVIVF

>member
-12 WMAAAG
+12 CLAAAG

-56 GDAETRAPKSEWTE
+56 GDAETRTPKSEWAE

-77 RYNDYFKNKAIY
+77 TMNNIKNLATY

-94 VVNMKVPITENTASL
+94 VVSMQSPISENSTSL
-109 SAIYGEHI
+109 RAVYGEHI
-117 RQDEDINNTSRFYV
+117 RQDATDYGTFYV
-131 DAMGDIAYTKSGS
+131 DAMGDVAYTTGGR
-144 YEMNEGGVATITLN
+144 YEVDEGGVATITLR
-158 LDQHP
+158 LGQHP

-173 KGKELTVLNMKS
+173 KGKKLTVLNMKS
-185 IKMILDLRFEFS
+185 LKFFQPSSRYEVFGDS
-197 NPAPVTLTGEEDGTA
+197 APVTLTGEDDGTA

-217 PDPTTVTE
+217 PDPSIVTE
-225 AGITLTVEYEGKL
+225 DGITLTVEYDGVW

-272 AAADLKMGDYL
+272 TAADLKMGDYL

-294 RKLFPDGTVETATE
+294 RKLYPDGTVETAPE

-319 GIVFHAGRHATDASD
+319 GIVFHAGRHATDSSD
-334 YTSPLT
+334 YTMPLT

-353 AVAITDATL
+353 AVTLTHANNGEYDITN
-362 RTSYGAKWV
+362 WV
-371 TGPNEEY
+371 KGPNGE
-378 DFRSGVSTDKYA
+378 SGFSVGTSTDEDD

-405 AHAGEGWEMRHFQAA
+405 AHAGEGWEMRHFRAA
-420 WSCETYGNRSLD
+420 WACETYGNRSLD

-437 TSDYAWQAPL
+437 TSAYEWQAPL
-447 RAPAGTSGWFLPSV
+447 RAPAGTSGWFLPSC
-461 GQLYYM
+461 GQLWYIAQHLTFMEERVNAVKTYT
-467 ATCRDYL
+467 ATGTTYRSYIG
-474 DSRFMAAKAA
+474 RFKYN
-484 SAAELQDYVKG
+484 SYG
-495 FDTDSMC
+495 T
-502 IYWSSTED
+502 WSSTESLRTAWAVSFG
-510 ERSWYTDY
+510 RSLR
-518 AYDMSFSEP
+518 EP
-527 IYTTSLKRIN
+527 YSHIRSCFL
-537 YNALTRPVIVF
+537 RPVIVF

>member
-26 SKDDITPEPAPQQGI
+26 SKDDAVSLESPQEGI
-41 TPTKIIF
+41 TPTRIIF
-48 NVTRGGYE
+48 NVSRGGYD
-56 GDAETRAPKSEWTE
+56 GDAETRAPKSEWAE

-77 RYNDYFKNKAIY
+77 PSYYLNKATY

-94 VVNMKVPITENTASL
+94 VLSMQNPIPENSTTLRAF
-109 SAIYGEHI
+109 YGEHV
-117 RQDEDINNTSRFYV
+117 RHEENGGSKFYV
-131 DAMGDIAYTKSGS
+131 DAMGDIAYTNSGS
-144 YEMNEGGVATITLN
+144 YEMDEGGVATITLR
-158 LDQHP
+158 LDRHP

-185 IKMILDLRFEFS
+185 LTFYRSSFLFEFR

-225 AGITLTVEYEGKL
+225 AGITLTVKYEGKF

-264 WAEAVTEY
+264 WKEAVTEY
-272 AAADLKMGDYL
+272 GAEDLKMGDYL

-294 RKLFPDGTVETATE
+294 RKLFPDGTVETAPE

-334 YTSPLT
+334 YTKPLN
-340 AGGPTLAGEVRGY
+340 AGGPTLADNVRGY
-353 AVAITDATL
+353 AVAITDACLYDVWNGGVLWAT
-362 RTSYGAKWV
+362 K
-371 TGPNEEY
+371 PNDKF
-378 DFRSGVSTDKYA
+378 DFAFVIDVSGNLDD
-390 WNGYANCRAIHDYVT
+390 WNGYANCQVMHDYVT

-420 WSCETYGNRSLD
+420 WACETYGNRTLD
-432 YDGNP
+432 YEGNP
-437 TSDYAWQAPL
+437 TSDYEWQAPL
-447 RAPAGTSGWFLPSV
+447 RAPAGTSGWFLPSC
-461 GQLYYM
+461 GQLWYM
-467 ATCRDYL
+467 MPYQDYL
-474 DSRFMAAKAA
+474 NSRFMAAKEV
-484 SAAELQDYVKG
+484 SAAELQEYVKE
-495 FDTDSMC
+495 FFSQS
-502 IYWSSTED
+502 YWSSTKDGYYSAQAMVVDFENRD
-510 ERSWYTDY
+510 RYG
-518 AYDMSFSEP
+518 
-527 IYTTSLKRIN
+527 TTRNNKYLVSR
-537 YNALTRPVIVF
+537 AVIVF

>member
-12 WMAAAG
+12 CLAAAG

-26 SKDDITPEPAPQQGI
+26 SKDDITPESAPQEGI

-56 GDAETRAPKSEWTE
+56 GDAETRAPKSEWKE
-70 GDVVYFG
+70 GDVISLCSPDARGVIT
-77 RYNDYFKNKAIY
+77 YNGKATY

-94 VVNMKVPITENTASL
+94 MVTITEPIISSKLFARYAENSTL
-109 SAIYGEHI
+109 SSTGTF
-117 RQDEDINNTSRFYV
+117 EDIEN
-131 DAMGDIAYTKSGS
+131 GDVAYTNSGS
-144 YEMNEGGVATITLN
+144 YKVDEAGVATITLR

-173 KGKELTVLNMKS
+173 KGKKLIVTGMKYVYRYVYFSLPDFTSGS
-185 IKMILDLRFEFS
+185 I
-197 NPAPVTLTGEEDGTA
+197 TLTGEDDGTT

-217 PDPTTVTE
+217 PDPTTVTD
-225 AGITLTVEYEGKL
+225 AGITLTVTYDGVV

-340 AGGPTLAGEVRGY
+340 AGGPTLASEVRGY
-353 AVAITDATL
+353 AVALTHANNGDYDAA
-362 RTSYGAKWV
+362 RWV
-371 TGPNEEY
+371 KGPNDE
-378 DFRSGVSTDKYA
+378 SGFSVGTSTDEDD

-437 TSDYAWQAPL
+437 TSAYEWQAPL
-447 RAPAGTSGWFLPSV
+447 RAPAGTSGWFLPSC
-461 GQLYYM
+461 GQLWYIAQHVTFIEERVNAVKTYT
-467 ATCRDYL
+467 ATGTTYRSYIG
-474 DSRFMAAKAA
+474 
-484 SAAELQDYVKG
+484 G
-495 FDTDSMC
+495 FDRRYGT
-502 IYWSSTED
+502 WSSTATFN
-510 ERSWYTDY
+510 SAW
-518 AYDMSFSEP
+518 AVSFGES
-527 IYTTSLKRIN
+527 SLDKSS
-537 YNALTRPVIVF
+537 YGSYYFLRPVIVF

>member
-12 WMAAAG
+12 CLAAAG

-56 GDAETRAPKSEWTE
+56 GDAETRAPKSEWAE

-77 RYNDYFKNKAIY
+77 TNVDINNLATY

-94 VVNMKVPITENTASL
+94 VVTMNSTIANGATDIKARYAEKVTDDT
-109 SAIYGEHI
+109 YGHLKIEH
-117 RQDEDINNTSRFYV
+117 
-131 DAMGDIAYTKSGS
+131 GDVAYTTSGS
-144 YEMNEGGVATITLN
+144 YEVDEGGVATITLR

-173 KGKELTVLNMKS
+173 KGKELTVLGMKYVS
-185 IKMILDLRFEFS
+185 YFRGDSFLPQYRE
-197 NPAPVTLTGEEDGTA
+197 APITLTGEDDGTA

-217 PDPTTVTE
+217 PTPPIVTE
-225 AGITLTVEYEGKL
+225 AGITLTVTYDGVV

-362 RTSYGAKWV
+362 GTIREAQWV
-371 TGPNEEY
+371 AGPNGEF

-447 RAPAGTSGWFLPSV
+447 KAPAGTSGWFLPSV

-467 ATCRDYL
+467 ATRRDYL

-495 FDTDSMC
+495 FDTYSNC
-502 IYWSSTED
+502 VYWSSTED
-510 ERSWYTDY
+510 ERRIYTEY
-518 AYDMSFSEP
+518 AYRMSFSKP
-527 IYTTSLKRIN
+527 IYTTSPKSMN
-537 YNALTRPVIVF
+537 YCAFTRPVIVF